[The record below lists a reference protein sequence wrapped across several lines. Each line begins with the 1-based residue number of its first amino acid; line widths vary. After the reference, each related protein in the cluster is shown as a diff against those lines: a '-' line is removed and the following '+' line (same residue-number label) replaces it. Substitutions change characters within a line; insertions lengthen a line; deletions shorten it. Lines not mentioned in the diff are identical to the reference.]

1 MLKRNNAFVMFS
13 TLAVEALFLLGFLL
27 LSMFGA
33 GIYRGT
39 AEVQEDNGRN
49 RLLQSYFSTCA
60 KNADAEGA
68 VTLYEDTAGQVLS
81 FADAGSG
88 YAVRVYQQGGKLLED
103 YALAGSPLSPGSAT
117 IIGETDTFR
126 VDKVGKRMFCVTT
139 DAGRVTFT
147 LRAGAEY
154 GK

>member
-1 MLKRNNAFVMFS
+1 MKKNNASVMFS
-13 TLAVEALFLLGFLL
+13 TLAAEGLFLLGFLL
-27 LSMFGA
+27 LAMFGA

-39 AEVQEDNGRN
+39 AEVQETNGRN
-49 RLLQSYFSTCA
+49 RLLLSYFTTCA
-60 KNADAEGA
+60 KNADTEGA

-81 FADAGSG
+81 FADTGSG

-117 IIGETDTFR
+117 VIGETDIFR
-126 VDKVGKRMFCVTT
+126 VDRVGKRVFSVTT
-139 DAGRVTFT
+139 DAGMVTFT

-154 GK
+154 EE